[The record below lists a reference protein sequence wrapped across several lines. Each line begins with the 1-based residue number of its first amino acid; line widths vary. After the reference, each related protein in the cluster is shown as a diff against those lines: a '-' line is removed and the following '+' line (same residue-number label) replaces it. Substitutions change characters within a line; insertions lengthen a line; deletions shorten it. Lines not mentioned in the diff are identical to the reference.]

1 MAKTMIHSETSVVMS
16 VYNGADYL
24 EESISSIL
32 NQTYPC
38 FEFLIINDCSTDHS
52 KDIILSFRDS
62 RIRLIDNEFN
72 LGLARSLIKGIK
84 FARGEFI
91 ARHDA
96 DDISLPM
103 RLEKQVN
110 YLKRHPHVALI
121 GSRFIVI
128 DEAGNFLFNAY
139 PPSSSAAL
147 KRELSF
153 RDPIAHGSTTFRKI
167 CLEKVGT
174 YRAEFKEAEDYD
186 LWLRISEHFDLAIV
200 PEFLYKWRFHIES
213 ASISRY
219 SIQSYFAALAL
230 QLHKE
235 RLRNG
240 KDRLQLRNQQDLTG
254 LPEFCIDHAS
264 LLSKDQI
271 IKNYNMWGIGLLTNN
286 CNQAAVRL
294 FRKSIHLQRFH
305 MKSWLLLF
313 LAKINSVLPFM
324 PLMKEIYYQYMRFTC
339 LKGELIL

>member
-1 MAKTMIHSETSVVMS
+1 MVKDMIHPEVSVIMS

-24 EESISSIL
+24 KESISSIL
-32 NQTYPC
+32 NQTYPY
-38 FEFLIINDCSTDHS
+38 FEFLIINDCSTDRS
-52 KDIILSFRDS
+52 REIVLSFQDP
-62 RIRLIDNEFN
+62 RIHLIDNESN
-72 LGLARSLIKGIK
+72 LGAARSRTKGLNL
-84 FARGEFI
+84 AQGEYI
-91 ARHDA
+91 AIQDA
-96 DDISLPM
+96 DDISLPA

-110 YLKRHPHVALI
+110 HLKQHSHVGLI
-121 GSRFIVI
+121 GSHFIVI

-139 PPSSSAAL
+139 PPSSPAVL

-174 YRAEFKEAEDYD
+174 YRVEFKEAEDYD
-186 LWLRISEHFDLAIV
+186 FLLRISEHFDLAIV
-200 PEFLYKWRFHIES
+200 PEFLYKWRLHLES

-235 RLRNG
+235 RIRNG
-240 KDRLQLRNQQDLTG
+240 KDRLQLRNQQDPTE
-254 LPEFCIDHAS
+254 LPEFCIEPAS

-286 CNQAAVRL
+286 CNQAAMRL
-294 FRKSIHLQRFH
+294 FRKSIYLQKFSIQ
-305 MKSWLLLF
+305 SWLLLF
-313 LAKINSVLPFM
+313 LAQINSVLPFM
-324 PLMKEIYYQYMRFTC
+324 PLVKEIYYQYMRFTHRDR
-339 LKGELIL
+339 